1 MSDRDVVD
9 GAYSVLEEVDS
20 AVEAVVDSVE
30 VSEDSWATS
39 GEDAIIKA
47 AKTVAVG
54 GFFILVIIPRLKKT
68 IKNGGIFKS

>member
-9 GAYSVLEEVDS
+9 GADSVLEEVDS
-20 AVEAVVDSVE
+20 AVEAVGDSVE
-30 VSEDSWATS
+30 FSEDSWATS

-47 AKTVAVG
+47 TKTVAVG